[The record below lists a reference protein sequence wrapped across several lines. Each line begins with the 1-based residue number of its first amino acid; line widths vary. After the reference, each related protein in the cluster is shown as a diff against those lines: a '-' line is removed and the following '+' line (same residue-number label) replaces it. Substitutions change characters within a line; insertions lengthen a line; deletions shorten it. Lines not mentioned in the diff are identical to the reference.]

1 MNISLEDQLA
11 VIAIGSRRINANVE
25 KNMKKFLG
33 ILAVVCLCLVSF
45 AAPAALLGAQQTSP
59 PSSPPTPPLPSRISP
74 KAQELLNHAVQALG
88 GPAFLNFKSISTRG
102 RVFAFSNGQMAGVE
116 PFKSTYV
123 PPDKR
128 RFSYGKGKPVI
139 LINNGDQAW
148 ELDRY
153 GLIHQLP
160 EQVRQWKIANHYNLD
175 NLFRSVIKA
184 TGVLILDHG
193 VDFVANQPAYVIDI
207 IDAQDVSIH
216 LDLHKSDYLPLR
228 VTYRVKNP
236 ITQDWDDYVDDYS
249 NYERFNGIMTPMSI
263 SRSLNGDR
271 IGQTF
276 RSGARY
282 NVTVPANYF
291 EPSR

>member
-1 MNISLEDQLA
+1 MEGASS
-11 VIAIGSRRINANVE
+11 VG
-25 KNMKKFLG
+25 KNKKSFLR
-33 ILAVVCLCLVSF
+33 ILACAVCLGLISF

-59 PSSPPTPPLPSRISP
+59 PSSPPSPSLPSRISP
-74 KAQELLNHAVQALG
+74 KARELLNQAIQALG
-88 GPAFLNFKSISTRG
+88 GPAFLTFKNISTTG

-116 PFKSTYV
+116 PFKSTYE

-139 LINNGDQAW
+139 LINKGDQAW
-148 ELDRY
+148 ELDQY

-160 EQVRQWKIANHYNLD
+160 EQVRQWKIANHYSLD
-175 NLFRSVIKA
+175 NLFRSVIKE

-207 IDAQDVSIH
+207 TDTRNVQIH
-216 LDLHKSDYLPLR
+216 LYLHKSNYLPLR
-228 VTYRVKNP
+228 VTYRVQNS
-236 ITQDWDDYVDDYS
+236 ITQDWDDYTDDYS
-249 NYERFNGIMTPMSI
+249 NYERFDGIMTPMSL
-263 SRSLNGDR
+263 SRSLDGDR

-276 RSGARY
+276 RSGAHY
-282 NVTVPANYF
+282 NVAVPPNYF

>member
-11 VIAIGSRRINANVE
+11 VIAIGSRRIGADVE

-33 ILAVVCLCLVSF
+33 ILTCAVCLGLISS
-45 AAPAALLGAQQTSP
+45 AATAASLHAQQA
-59 PSSPPTPPLPSRISP
+59 PSSPLPSRISP
-74 KAQELLNHAVQALG
+74 KAQELLDQAVQALG
-88 GPAFLNFKSISTRG
+88 GQAFLTFKNISTTG

-116 PFKSTYV
+116 PFKSTYE

-139 LINNGDQAW
+139 LFNNGKEAW
-148 ELDRY
+148 ELDQY
-153 GLIHQLP
+153 GLVHQLP
-160 EQVRQWKIANHYNLD
+160 EQVRQWKIANHYSLD
-175 NLFRSVIKA
+175 NLFRTVIKEA
-184 TGVLILDHG
+184 GVLILDHG

-207 IDAQDVSIH
+207 IDAQDVHIR
-216 LDLHKSDYLPLR
+216 LYLHKSDHLPLR

-249 NYERFNGIMTPMSI
+249 NFERFDGVMTPMNI
-263 SRSLNGDR
+263 SRTLNGDR

-282 NVTVPANYF
+282 NVAVPPNYF
-291 EPSR
+291 EPSH